1 MPAVQKQPE
10 LPLDNL
16 DPIGLP
22 DVEFNSRVKKVGQIT
37 AILESAR
44 DFQAVRQNIVP
55 NRRTRAATVLHDE
68 ENLSLLVTS
77 ARTDRNSSDFPRVLF
92 NDGDGLTWLSHP
104 KIAAAEEVLF
114 GGDPSQL
121 RNAIRRSWNGAFL
134 YRDSAAS
141 EDGKGLRPPQLGAL
155 HATLSH
161 WTLSSEAVTIVMP
174 TGTGKTETM
183 LSLLITARPKCLL
196 VIVPSR
202 ALRDQTAGKFKT
214 LGILPTDGL
223 LRKEAQFPIVGVL
236 EHQLKSSDD
245 LAFFDRC
252 NVVVAVIDSIAKGQ
266 ASTWLAEVAERC
278 SHLMLDEAQHVAA
291 NSWAELKMAFTG
303 KPVVQ
308 FSATPFREDR
318 SPLGGKQI
326 YNYPLHR
333 AQADGYFK
341 PIHFQGVFEV
351 DQQSADWSIARLAI
365 EQLRRDLDRELEHR
379 LLARC
384 RTKNRAE
391 EVLKIYRELAPDFN
405 PIVIYSGESGIPTKI
420 AALREGIH
428 KIVVTVNMLAE
439 GFDMPELKVA
449 AIHDIFKSLAI
460 TLQFTGRFPRVGG
473 ENLGEPTVVANTGF
487 VEISNSL
494 QSLYDEDPDWNTLLA
509 TLSFER
515 IEQEQRFN
523 EFLRNAQDL
532 GNNIFSEDS
541 VAARLT
547 PQSLMPRYNAV
558 VYRAASFDPHGIAD
572 GLEPGHRFVRGWKLN
587 DPNLTFFVTRLVDQ
601 PRWTK
606 SKEVTDSI
614 WNLTAMYYDSGKGLL
629 YIGSSSPSPINHQ
642 RMADASTQNQASR
655 LQNEHPFRIFEGIQ
669 RLILQQVG
677 LLNNGSRNLRYS
689 MFTGSDVEDAISRVI
704 TGRSTKSNIFGSG
717 FRDGRPVE
725 FGCSRKGKMWGR
737 EFGSLTGWKEWCD
750 GLGLRLVDDTI
761 DTEAIIG
768 NVLIPRNQITL
779 PDKQPWFIDW
789 PVKLLSRPESTF
801 GFIINDVEIA
811 FREWSLE
818 LVDYDIT
825 GNTVRFRVQ
834 HETNADFFTD
844 FELLIDGTEA
854 PGHRIRTAG
863 GVELQIK
870 IGRITQDLAD
880 YFQDYV
886 PPITF
891 LDQSTLEGCQ
901 LAEPKEDFGNFP
913 VDSLHGI
920 DWTSKGVNIRK
931 ESFWKGGQVHLDSIQ
946 AYAIRLCRED
956 GFQLVFDDD
965 GANEIAD
972 IVAIKDAGDR
982 IIFRLVH
989 CKYSSADSPG
999 ARIDDIVEVSS
1010 QAVKTCRW
1018 LHDIKRL
1025 AKRMVQRDR
1034 DRTQMSQPRF
1044 LVGNAATLQKS
1055 VRIAELSSRIE
1066 HEVIVVQPGLSAA
1079 SASAQIL
1086 SVLGSTDSY
1095 LRMAAGCPLK
1105 VWCSV

>member
-1 MPAVQKQPE
+1 MSAVTGQQE
-10 LPLDNL
+10 FPLDHP

-22 DVEFNSRVKKVGQIT
+22 GVEFSLRVKNVGQIS
-37 AILESAR
+37 AILETAR
-44 DFQAVRQNIVP
+44 DFQAVRQVVVP
-55 NRRTRAATVLHDE
+55 NRRTRAATVLYDA

-77 ARTDRNSSDFPRVLF
+77 VRTDRGNPDFPRILL
-92 NDGDGLTWLSHP
+92 NEGDRLTWLSHP
-104 KIAAAEEVLF
+104 KIAATEAVLSS
-114 GGDPSQL
+114 GHPSQI
-121 RNAIRRSWNGAFL
+121 RDAIRLTWNEAFL
-134 YRDSAAS
+134 YRDSTVS

-196 VIVPSR
+196 VVVPSR

-223 LRKEAQFPIVGVL
+223 LMKEARLPIVGVL
-236 EHQLKSSDD
+236 EHQLKSADD
-245 LAFFDRC
+245 LTLFDRC
-252 NVVVAVIDSIAKGQ
+252 NVVVAVIDSIAKSH
-266 ASTWLAEVAERC
+266 ASTWLAAVAERC

-291 NSWAELKMAFTG
+291 SSWGELKTAFTG
-303 KPVVQ
+303 KSIVQ

-318 SPLGGKQI
+318 SPLGGKLI

-351 DQQSADWSIARLAI
+351 DQQSADRSIARVAV
-365 EQLRRDLDRELEHR
+365 EQLRHDLERNMEHR

-384 RTKNRAE
+384 RTKKRAE
-391 EVLKIYRELAPDFN
+391 EVLQIYRELAPDLN
-405 PIVIYSGESGIPTKI
+405 PIAIHSGESGIPAKI
-420 AALREGIH
+420 ASLRDGVH
-428 KIVVTVNMLAE
+428 KVVVTVNMLAE

-473 ENLGEPTVVANTGF
+473 RNLGEPTVVANTGF

-494 QSLYDEDPDWNTLLA
+494 QSLYDEDPDWNKLLA
-509 TLSFER
+509 RFSFER

-532 GNNIFSEDS
+532 GDNFFSEDS

-558 VYRAASFDPHGIAD
+558 AFRAAGFNPHGISD

-587 DPNLTFFVTRLVDQ
+587 DPDLTFFVTRLVDQ

-606 SKEVTDSI
+606 SKEVADSI
-614 WNLTAMYYDSGKGLL
+614 WSLTALYYDSGKGLL
-629 YIGSSSPSPINHQ
+629 FIGSSSPSPTNHQ
-642 RMADASTQNQASR
+642 RLADASTQNQAIR
-655 LQNEHPFRIFEGIQ
+655 FQDEHPFRIFEGIQ

-689 MFTGSDVEDAISRVI
+689 MFTGADVEDAISRVI
-704 TGRSTKSNIFGSG
+704 SGRSTKSNIFGSG

-725 FGCSRKGKMWGR
+725 FGCSRKGKIWGR
-737 EFGSLTGWKEWCD
+737 EFGSLSGWTEWCD
-750 GLGLRLVDDTI
+750 GLGLRLLDDTI
-761 DTEAIIG
+761 NTETIIG
-768 NVLIPRNQITL
+768 NVLIPRDQGTL

-789 PVKLLSRPESTF
+789 PAKLLSRPESTF
-801 GFIINDVEIA
+801 GFLINDVEIA
-811 FREWSLE
+811 FREWSIE
-818 LVDYDIT
+818 LVDYDTI
-825 GNTVRFRVQ
+825 GNIVRFLVR
-834 HETNADFFTD
+834 HETIADFFAN

-854 PGHRIRTAG
+854 PGHRIRMAG
-863 GVELQIK
+863 GVALQIK
-870 IGRITQDLAD
+870 IGRITQDLAH
-880 YFQDYV
+880 YFQEYV

-901 LAEPKEDFGNFP
+901 LAEPRDDFGNFP
-913 VDSLHGI
+913 VSSLQGI
-920 DWTSKGVNIRK
+920 DWTGNGVNIRK
-931 ESFWKGGQVHLDSIQ
+931 ESLWKDGQLHHDSIQ

-972 IVAIKDAGDR
+972 IVAIKDGGDG

-1044 LVGNAATLQKS
+1044 LVGNSATLQKS

-1079 SASAQIL
+1079 SASPQIL

-1105 VWCSV
+1105 VWCSL